1 MGKIRLFLEMIKFE
15 HTIFALPYAYIGM
28 VMASFY
34 TVGDWPSWATFFW
47 VTLAMVGARSAAMGL
62 NRVIDAAIDAKN
74 PRTAT
79 REIPRGAI
87 KKVEAW
93 LFILASFVVLGV
105 SAWMLNPLC
114 FYLLPVAVFF
124 LVLYPY
130 TKRFTWACHLV
141 LGIADALAPLGGWIA
156 VTGRFDTPALLLGG
170 AVAVWIAA
178 FDIIYACQ
186 DVEFDRKHGLN
197 SIPSRFG
204 IANALRISR
213 LMHVLT
219 IVLFALVPLFVDLGM
234 LYWIGVAVVAMLLWY
249 EHRIISPHDMSRID
263 VAFFT
268 VNSYVASVAFVF
280 TLGDIGLKLWF

>member
-1 MGKIRLFLEMIKFE
+1 MSKIRLFLEMIKFE

-28 VMASFY
+28 VMASYY
-34 TVGDWPSWATFFW
+34 TSNAWPSLMTFVW

-62 NRVIDAAIDAKN
+62 NRVIDAAIDARN
-74 PRTAT
+74 PRTAS

-87 KKVEAW
+87 KSVEAW
-93 LFILASFVVLGV
+93 LFIIGSLALLGV
-105 SAWMLNPLC
+105 SAYMLNPLC
-114 FYLLPVAVFF
+114 FKLLPLAVFV

-130 TKRFTWACHLV
+130 CKRFTWACHLV
-141 LGIADALAPLGGWIA
+141 LGLADSFAPLGGWIA
-156 VTGRFDTPALLLGG
+156 VTGQIDIPALLLAG

-186 DVEFDRKHGLN
+186 DVEFDKRHGLH
-197 SIPSRFG
+197 SIPVRFG
-204 IANALRISR
+204 IGGGLLLSR

-219 IVLFALVPLFVDLGM
+219 IVLFALVPLYVDLGIV
-234 LYWIGVAVVAMLLWY
+234 YWIGVAAVALLLWY

-280 TLGDIGLKLWF
+280 TLADIAISLW